1 MSKIVNT
8 RSTGRGG
15 FQVFSGSPQMISAG
29 GILTGANQQVAN
41 STTETAV
48 ITETIPASVM
58 SVAGVT
64 FHVAL
69 WGEIS
74 SSGSGDITLTLRY
87 GTTDI
92 LAVVT
97 TALANEDDKPFKLE
111 YWGRVLTA
119 GATGKVLCTGIG
131 YFFQAT
137 PLTFMTDTANTGAT
151 VNLTAAGAFNV
162 TAHWDNAS
170 ADDDIIVTGGFIQ
183 LFD

>member
-1 MSKIVNT
+1 MNNVKCT
-8 RSTGRGG
+8 EKGG
-15 FQVFSGSPQMISAG
+15 WQIFSGAPQMISAG

-41 STTETAV
+41 SATETAV
-48 ITETIPASVM
+48 VTETVYGYTLNT
-58 SVAGVT
+58 VGQTFRVT
-64 FHVAL
+64 LV
-69 WGEIS
+69 GEIS

-111 YWGRVLTA
+111 YFGRVLTA
-119 GATGKVLCTGIG
+119 GATGKVLCTGLG
-131 YFFQAT
+131 YFFQGT

-151 VNLTAAGAFNV
+151 VDLTADGSLNV

-170 ADDDIIVTGGFIQ
+170 ADDDIIVTAAAIEF
-183 LFD
+183 FD